1 MAMVVVAPL
10 VACGTSIPTP
20 TSELSSGQA
29 ILDIGAQLGQIREDN
44 ALLQAQIDSLHGVV
58 AYQDTVLRQLA
69 AGAGVSMRRPVVPV
83 P

>member
-1 MAMVVVAPL
+1 MVVVAPL